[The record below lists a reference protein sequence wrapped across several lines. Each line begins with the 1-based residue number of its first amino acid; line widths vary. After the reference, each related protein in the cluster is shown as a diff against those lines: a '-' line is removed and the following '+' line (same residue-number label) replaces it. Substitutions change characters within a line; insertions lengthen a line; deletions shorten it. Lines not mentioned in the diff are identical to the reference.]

1 MALMLSKGWLIRTA
15 NPHTGDSKCKGIAC
29 KYDMT
34 ELHPYYKEW
43 QEHQAT
49 IKSHKSSSQLLKK
62 GNGVEVAPI
71 ALEQVQ
77 AGATQEHD
85 C

>member
-1 MALMLSKGWLIRTA
+1 MHHSCTISAHFYNIQDESNT
-15 NPHTGDSKCKGIAC
+15 KGIAS

-49 IKSHKSSSQLLKK
+49 IKSHRNRSQLLRKK
-62 GNGVEVAPI
+62 IEVT
-71 ALEQVQ
+71 V
-77 AGATQEHD
+77 
-85 C
+85 